1 VSQIWST
8 AQKRA
13 IAKVL
18 RRRAQIAPKE
28 EKPKHLKRASVLL
41 ALARVQDLAE
51 LPLSGNAA
59 KKLLGYVKSPPLQ
72 PTNSPE

>member
-1 VSQIWST
+1 MEWS
-8 AQKRA
+8 AQHKREL
-13 IAKVL
+13 AKVL
-18 RRRAQIAPKE
+18 RRRAQIALRE

-72 PTNSPE
+72 PTNQPG